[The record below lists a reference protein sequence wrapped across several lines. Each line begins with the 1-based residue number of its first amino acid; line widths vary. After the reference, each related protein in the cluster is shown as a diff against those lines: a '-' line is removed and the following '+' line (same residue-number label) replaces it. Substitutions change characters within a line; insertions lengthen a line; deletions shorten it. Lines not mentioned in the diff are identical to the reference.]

1 MRLEAI
7 LEILKCFTILIYS
20 FSLACCISQ
29 SLGDVNELPRNMGML
44 GDLRS
49 LFQDNLLSYSISF
62 LERFLCS
69 RVDVEDKAMNEA
81 FLELLA

>member
-1 MRLEAI
+1 
-7 LEILKCFTILIYS
+7 
-20 FSLACCISQ
+20 
-29 SLGDVNELPRNMGML
+29 ML